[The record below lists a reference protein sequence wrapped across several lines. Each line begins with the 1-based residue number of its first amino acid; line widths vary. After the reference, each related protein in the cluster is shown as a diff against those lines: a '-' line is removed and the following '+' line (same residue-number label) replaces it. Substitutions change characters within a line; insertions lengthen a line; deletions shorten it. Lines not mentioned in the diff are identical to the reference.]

1 MEAKTPSHVEL
12 LGGGFLP
19 YLPPYFSRHIFGHSQ
34 GHFQKYGAEYGANM
48 EQKTLE
54 SIGLSLATTSSFCRH
69 HERRHRRRGTLAP
82 LRHSINGTTLLALE
96 YQ

>member
-19 YLPPYFSRHIFGHSQ
+19 YLPPYFSRHICGHSQ

-48 EQKTLE
+48 EQKTR
-54 SIGLSLATTSSFCRH
+54 A
-69 HERRHRRRGTLAP
+69 
-82 LRHSINGTTLLALE
+82 
-96 YQ
+96 